1 MSRRYPIFS
10 HPSTLFPDISE
21 DSSTTSLASYPAE
34 DLEPEAEGRRL
45 SDHKVEVASVRVSR
59 RETHHEVSGFV
70 SVEPGGRRPEATT
83 FPEEE
88 TMSVRSVHDLDSL
101 RRRSAMM
108 SWRSF

>member
-1 MSRRYPIFS
+1 MSQRYPIS
-10 HPSTLFPDISE
+10 SLSSTSFPDIPE
-21 DSSTTSLASYPAE
+21 DSPESSFPAYPAE

-88 TMSVRSVHDLDSL
+88 TMSVRSVHDLDSF
-101 RRRSAMM
+101 RRRSSIM
-108 SWRSF
+108 S